1 MQVKRSI
8 LNFYLLVL
16 KILLDLGLNTYYQ
29 YGRFSETLLEK
40 DFKLIVNKKNNTI
53 IFNSSFILLLIEVDF
68 VLEKQSYK
76 KDTFMITSIRHVKIV
91 LILVIKIIAFH
102 ILALIIQVRV
112 LGYKKSILKCKI
124 CLAIFLAFNK

>member
-1 MQVKRSI
+1 MQVKKSI
-8 LNFYLLVL
+8 LDFYLLVL
-16 KILLDLGLNTYYQ
+16 KILLNFGLNTYYQ
-29 YGRFSETLLEK
+29 YGRFSETLPEK
-40 DFKLIVNKKNNTI
+40 GFKLIVNRKNNTI

-68 VLEKQSYK
+68 ILEKQSYK

-91 LILVIKIIAFH
+91 FILVIKIIAFH
-102 ILALIIQVRV
+102 ILALIIQVQV